1 MKMFSANI
9 DNLRNLYF
17 NQLQMLLSAEHQIT
31 EALPKMASK
40 ATDPELK
47 RAFEQHLEETRTH
60 VTRLEQILNSTQ
72 GEAKSVKCKV
82 LSTLV
87 TEAEDMMKDAA
98 SDAVRDAVLITA
110 AQRVEHFEIAC
121 YGTVRRWAQLLG
133 ENSQAE
139 ILDRTAKEEGH
150 ADHLLTEIAERVNV
164 SAERAA

>member
-9 DNLRNLYF
+9 DNLRNLYL

-60 VTRLEQILNSTQ
+60 VTRLEQILNSTA

-82 LSTLV
+82 LATMV

-98 SDAVRDAVLITA
+98 SMR
-110 AQRVEHFEIAC
+110 F
-121 YGTVRRWAQLLG
+121 GTRC
-133 ENSQAE
+133 
-139 ILDRTAKEEGH
+139 
-150 ADHLLTEIAERVNV
+150 
-164 SAERAA
+164 

>member
-9 DNLRNLYF
+9 DNLRNLYY

-40 ATDPELK
+40 ATDPQLK
-47 RAFEQHLEETRTH
+47 KAFETHLEETRTH
-60 VTRLEQILNSTQ
+60 VTRLEQLLKSSK
-72 GEAKSVKCKV
+72 GEAESVKCKV
-82 LSTLV
+82 LATMV
-87 TEAEDMMKDAA
+87 TETEDMIKDAA
-98 SDAVRDAVLITA
+98 DDAVRDAVLITA

-121 YGTVRRWAQLLG
+121 YGTVRRWAQLIG

-139 ILDRTAKEEGH
+139 ILNQTLQEEGH
-150 ADHLLTEIAERVNV
+150 ADHLLTQISERVNV